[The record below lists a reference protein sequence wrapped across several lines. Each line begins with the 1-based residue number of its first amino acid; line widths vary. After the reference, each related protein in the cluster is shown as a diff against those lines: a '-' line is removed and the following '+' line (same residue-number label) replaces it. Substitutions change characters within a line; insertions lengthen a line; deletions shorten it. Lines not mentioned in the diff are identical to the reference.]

1 MQAMASPAGSVPHRW
16 IRRLTSPWAAA
27 AILAAFWML
36 MLASLREKSITFDE
50 VGHMTAGYTYWR
62 FNDYRLDPENGNL
75 PQRIA
80 GLPLLLKGFRF
91 PPTDSDAWH
100 QSDYLVIGY
109 QWLHRMGNDVAAML
123 ESGRASCGLMA
134 VALGVLVW
142 LWSRRIN
149 GPIGA
154 MLSLTLFVLSPTIL
168 ANGALMTSDTA
179 SALFFLAACMSW
191 WAMLH
196 RLTPGRIV
204 VSGLVLGA
212 LFITKSTAVLMAPMA
227 LVMVAVRLFDGRPLP
242 VNFGSPRELVQRS
255 RQAVAF
261 ATAGLANVAIV
272 IVVIWAAYGFRY
284 SAFADAQPGRDRM
297 DAPWEQRID
306 KPTLPALLARLG
318 ITHEQHA
325 AVARILADRSIPTN
339 VWTWDAVDV
348 VPVIKDTVLTP
359 EQARRLD
366 DEMAAPPA
374 GLFRGTLDWMHRN
387 QLLPESYLLGQARVL
402 TAAQLREAFLNGHYS
417 LRGWISFFPYTVL
430 VKTPLPVFGVL
441 LLAIAAIAARRKPF
455 SKYFYDTLPLWTLL
469 AVYWAVI
476 IPAHINIGHRHV
488 LATYPPAF
496 VLGGAA
502 AEWLV
507 SRNRAIKTTLVALV
521 VLLAA
526 EVLWRFPDYLAYF
539 NVIAGGPAQ
548 GYRHLVDSSLDWGQ
562 DLPGVK
568 RYIEE
573 HSVTGPTYL
582 SYFGPTDPNYYHI
595 SAHLISSYG
604 FSLVRPLPTP
614 VLAAQVPADDL
625 DAAKDGILARNP
637 NLEFGGTTGM
647 SGDREI
653 AVFFQK
659 PGFFRLGGGT
669 YFISATLLQ
678 SLEYDLDGPWGP
690 WNDRYEAT
698 YQQLYSLVKPFMADD
713 PAARWTAIERGTNE
727 QWMRV
732 FGEFEQYR
740 TARLSAYLRH
750 REPDD
755 SIGYSILV
763 YRLTDADISRA
774 LDGPPPERGDDTM
787 RLLDRQ

>member
-1 MQAMASPAGSVPHRW
+1 MHAMAPVRQAW

-27 AILAAFWML
+27 VILAAFWML

-75 PQRIA
+75 PQRVA
-80 GLPLLLKGFRF
+80 GLPLLLKDFRF
-91 PPTDSDAWH
+91 PSTDSDAWR

-123 ESGRASCGLMA
+123 ASGRAACGLMA
-134 VALGVLVW
+134 VAMGALVW
-142 LWSRRIN
+142 IWSRRIN
-149 GPIGA
+149 GSIGA
-154 MLSLTLFVLSPTIL
+154 MLSLALFVLSPTIL

-196 RLTPGRIV
+196 RLSAARII
-204 VSGLVLGA
+204 VSGLVMGA

-227 LVMVAVRLFDGRPLP
+227 LLMVAVRLFDGRPLP
-242 VNFGSPRELVQRS
+242 VNFGAPRELLRRGQ
-255 RQAVAF
+255 QTAAF
-261 ATAGLANVAIV
+261 AAAGLVHVVIV
-272 IVVIWAAYGFRY
+272 IAVIWAVYGFRF
-284 SAFADAQPGRDRM
+284 SAFADAVPGRDRM

-306 KPTLPALLARLG
+306 KPTLPSLLAGLG
-318 ITHEQHA
+318 ISHDQHA
-325 AVARILADRSIPTN
+325 AVARLLAERSIPTN
-339 VWTWDAVDV
+339 VWTWDAVDI
-348 VPVIKDTVLTP
+348 VPVIERTVLTP
-359 EQARRLD
+359 EQARRL
-366 DEMAAPPA
+366 EEERAVPPA
-374 GLFRGTLDWMHRN
+374 GLLRGTLDWMYRN
-387 QLLPESYLLGQARVL
+387 RLLPESYLLGQARVL

-417 LRGWISFFPYTVL
+417 LHGWISFFPYTVL
-430 VKTPLPVFGVL
+430 VKTPLPVFGVI
-441 LLAIAAIAARRKPF
+441 LLAIAAAAAGWRTVRTPF
-455 SKYFYDTLPLWTLL
+455 FKYFYDTLPLWALL

-496 VLGGAA
+496 VLCGAA
-502 AEWLV
+502 AEWLT
-507 SRNRAIKTTLVALV
+507 SRTRAMRAALIALV

-568 RYIEE
+568 RYIDD
-573 HSVTGPTYL
+573 HHLTGPTYL
-582 SYFGPTDPNYYHI
+582 SYFGPMDPNYYHI
-595 SAHLISSYG
+595 PSHLISSYG

-625 DAAKDGILARNP
+625 DAAKDGILGRNS
-637 NLEFGGTTGM
+637 NLEFGGTGM
-647 SGDREI
+647 NGDREI
-653 AVFFQK
+653 AIFFQK
-659 PGFFRLGGGT
+659 PGFFRLQGGT

-678 SLEYDLDGPWGP
+678 SLEYNLDGPWGP

-698 YQQLYSLVKPFMADD
+698 YQQLYALVKPFMTDD
-713 PAARWTAIERGTNE
+713 PAARWAEFQQGGIE

-732 FGEFEQYR
+732 FSDFEQYR
-740 TARLSAYLRH
+740 TARLAAYLRH

-763 YRLTDADISRA
+763 YRLSDADVSHA
-774 LDGPPPERGDDTM
+774 LDGPPPEHGEDTIK
-787 RLLDRQ
+787 LLDRQ